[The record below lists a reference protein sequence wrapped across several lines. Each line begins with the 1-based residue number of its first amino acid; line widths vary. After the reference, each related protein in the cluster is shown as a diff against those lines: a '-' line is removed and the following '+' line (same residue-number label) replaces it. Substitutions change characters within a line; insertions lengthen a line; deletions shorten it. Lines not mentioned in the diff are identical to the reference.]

1 MKKYIGLDAHSKSC
15 TFVIINEFG
24 KEIKTQEVPTKEPEL
39 KYFIDSIT
47 GEKELTFEESTLS
60 RWLFGIIEPLVD
72 KLVICNPLFINKKRG
87 PKNDYTD
94 AYHLA
99 QQLRGDFLTPVHR
112 DHNELLELR
121 ILVSGHADLVRA
133 ISKLKN
139 QYAALIR
146 SDLLGSPRDKR
157 GRQFYQSA
165 EIYEKLS
172 TRSGLFVGERSF
184 NRINYLEQLKEEYL
198 AEFRNLARRY
208 KEIDA
213 LMTIPG
219 IGITRA
225 VYIVAQVGS
234 PSRFKNKHHYWS
246 YCGLV
251 SHEKIS
257 GGKSYGKIKS
267 HGVRSLKSVYLGAVQ
282 TVLMEKNPLAQ
293 IYEDALSKS
302 GDKRLARRALARK
315 LASITLSLMKTGSKY
330 KRELLSL

>member
-1 MKKYIGLDAHSKSC
+1 MKKYIGLDAHSKTC

-24 KEIKTQEVPTKEPEL
+24 KEIKTQEIQTSESDL
-39 KYFIDSIT
+39 KSFIKSIT
-47 GEKELTFEESTLS
+47 GELHLTFEESTLS

-72 KLVICNPLFINKKRG
+72 KLIICNPLFINKKRG
-87 PKNDYTD
+87 PKNDYSD

-99 QQLRGDFLTPVHR
+99 QQLRGDFLTPVYR

-121 ILVSGHADLVRA
+121 ILVSGHSDLVRE
-133 ISKLKN
+133 ITKLKN

-146 SDLLGSPRDKR
+146 SDLLGSPKDKR
-157 GRQFYQSA
+157 GRQFYKDN
-165 EIYEKLS
+165 EIYQNLS
-172 TRSGLFVGERSF
+172 TKSGLFVGERSF

-198 AEFRNLARRY
+198 AEFRDLSRRY
-208 KEIDA
+208 KEIKA
-213 LMTIPG
+213 LTTIPG

-246 YCGLV
+246 YCGLA

-257 GGKSYGKIKS
+257 GGKSYGRIRS
-267 HGVRSLKSVYLGAVQ
+267 HGVRSLKWVYLGAVQ
-282 TVLMEKNPLAQ
+282 TVLIEKNPLAK
-293 IYEDALSKS
+293 IYEDALSKT

-315 LASITLSLMKTGSKY
+315 LSSISLSLMKTGSEY
-330 KRELLSL
+330 RENII